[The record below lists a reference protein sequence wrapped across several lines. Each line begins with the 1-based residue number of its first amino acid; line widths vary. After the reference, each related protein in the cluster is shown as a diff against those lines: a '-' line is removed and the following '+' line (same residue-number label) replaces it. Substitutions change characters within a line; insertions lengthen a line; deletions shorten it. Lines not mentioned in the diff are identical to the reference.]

1 MITTEMLFIC
11 SAFFIL
17 RMISNFTNERDFMRQ
32 EFYDALEA
40 NPVIAAV
47 KDMNGLQECCKQ
59 EDIKVVFIL
68 FGDIC
73 DIGDVVKYI
82 KDADKIAMVHVDL
95 ITGLSSKEVAVD
107 FIKKHTV
114 ADGIITTKP
123 SMIKRAKE
131 LSLSTVLRCFI
142 LDSMAFENIKQP
154 QYNVKPDC
162 IEILPG
168 VMPKIIKKICKM
180 VKTPIIAGGLI
191 TDKEDVMG
199 ALSAGAI
206 CVSTTNPTVWKM

>member
-1 MITTEMLFIC
+1 MK
-11 SAFFIL
+11 
-17 RMISNFTNERDFMRQ
+17 Q
-32 EFYDALEA
+32 EFYDALET

-47 KDMNGLQECCKQ
+47 KDMNGLKECCNQ

-73 DIGDVVKYI
+73 NISDIVKQI

-95 ITGLSSKEVAVD
+95 ISGLGSKEVAVD
-107 FIKKHTV
+107 FIKKHTM

-123 SMIKRAKE
+123 VLIKRAKE
-131 LSLSTVLRCFI
+131 LDMCTVLRVFM

-162 IEILPG
+162 IEVLPG

-191 TDKEDVMG
+191 ADKEDVMG
-199 ALSAGAI
+199 ALTAGAI
-206 CVSTTNPTVWKM
+206 CVSTTNPQVWRV